1 LIKSLLKNN
10 FHQLS
15 STYTLVNITQNGV
28 FFHSSDAR
36 DDKRLLEEE
45 LFGASDVDGDGLL
58 NLTEFNE

>member
-1 LIKSLLKNN
+1 
-10 FHQLS
+10 
-15 STYTLVNITQNGV
+15 V